1 MEIGLTLSLPRDEL
15 TVPVARRII
24 DSAMSAIGVDAS
36 CSSDVAVALTE
47 ACTNVVKHAGPGDE
61 YEVEFRLDNAC
72 CEIWVKNF
80 GEADVSGFEA
90 GGDASHDAERGR
102 GFQLMRA
109 LVDDLHFVSD
119 QAEGTIVVLKKSITY
134 RPGGLL
140 DLANSGATP
149 TPR

>member
-15 TVPVARRII
+15 TVPVARRIV
-24 DSAMSAIGVDAS
+24 DAAMGAIGVDPS
-36 CSSDVAVALTE
+36 CAGDVAVALTE
-47 ACTNVVKHAGPGDE
+47 ACTNVIKHAGPADE
-61 YEVEFRLDNAC
+61 YEVQFRLDNAC

-80 GEADVSGFEA
+80 GEADVSGFSESEA
-90 GGDASHDAERGR
+90 EHDAERGR

-119 QAEGTIVVLKKSITY
+119 RVEGTIVVLRKSVSY

-140 DLANSGATP
+140 DIAASGSAQA
-149 TPR
+149 